1 MHTADALSETS
12 LCHQVWSLILNTSR
26 NQVREPK
33 SWWLLCYSRLCE
45 QRRVVLQISHATS
58 QYCIVEDMP
67 KLSEPWAIQ
76 GIKELY

>member
-12 LCHQVWSLILNTSR
+12 LCHQVWGLILNTSR
-26 NQVREPK
+26 NQVRE
-33 SWWLLCYSRLCE
+33 LLCYSRLCE